1 MNLRREKISQN
12 GEFYRCF
19 ALNRVSSIEQ
29 KRKSMRSSAS
39 RLGVTTMLSGLYYF
53 YLHFV

>member
-19 ALNRVSSIEQ
+19 SLNGVSPIEQ
-29 KRKSMRSSAS
+29 KRKACGA
-39 RLGVTTMLSGLYYF
+39 LLLDLV
-53 YLHFV
+53 